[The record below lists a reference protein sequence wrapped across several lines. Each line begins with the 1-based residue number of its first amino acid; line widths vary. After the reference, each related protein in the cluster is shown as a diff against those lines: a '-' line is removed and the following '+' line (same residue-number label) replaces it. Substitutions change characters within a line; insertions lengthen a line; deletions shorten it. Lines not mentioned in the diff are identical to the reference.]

1 MSIQDFIVQITNEAI
16 LITIM
21 VSLPSIVVSLFIGV
35 AVAIFSATTQIQE
48 QALSFVPKMIAVFA
62 LLAATAPWMGSVM
75 LRFAERCLGGF
86 VEVVR

>member
-21 VSLPSIVVSLFIGV
+21 ISMPGIVVSLFIGV

-62 LLAATAPWMGSVM
+62 VISMTAGWAGTIL

-86 VEVVR
+86 VDVVR